1 MNILII
7 GSVLSQSLPQATVED
22 MRKVKERFEQIGEV
36 SAKCTLTL
44 QRVYHEID
52 LLEFRSEIESK
63 KIYSNLKKIPKR

>member
-1 MNILII
+1 MNNII
-7 GSVLSQSLPQATVED
+7 IKSVLSQSLPQATVED

-36 SAKCTLTL
+36 SAKCTLTF